1 MSEKEF
7 REVEEICEKNHQRVR
22 WAEEYSDIKQP
33 VLQFPNRKERE
44 KARKLIKRMRT
55 AALACAMACGM
66 GTAFVGIGIADMNV
80 ASLITGGIVVLVF
93 MISGFICE
101 IKAEEAEVNV

>member
-1 MSEKEF
+1 MSD
-7 REVEEICEKNHQRVR
+7 VERICEQNYQRVR
-22 WAEEYSDIKQP
+22 WAEEYSDMKQP
-33 VLQFPNRKERE
+33 MLKFPNRKERE

-66 GTAFVGIGIADMNV
+66 GTTFVGIGIADMNM

-93 MISGFICE
+93 MVSGFICE
-101 IKAEEAEVNV
+101 IKAEEAEADV

>member
-1 MSEKEF
+1 MSD
-7 REVEEICEKNHQRVR
+7 VERICEQNYQRVR
-22 WAEEYSDIKQP
+22 WAEEYSDMKQP
-33 VLQFPNRKERE
+33 MLQFPNRKERE

-101 IKAEEAEVNV
+101 IKAEGLE

>member
-1 MSEKEF
+1 MSD
-7 REVEEICEKNHQRVR
+7 VERICEQNYQRVR

-66 GTAFVGIGIADMNV
+66 GTTFVGIGIADMNM

-93 MISGFICE
+93 MVSGFICE
-101 IKAEEAEVNV
+101 IKAEEAETDV

>member
-1 MSEKEF
+1 MSD
-7 REVEEICEKNHQRVR
+7 VERICEQNYQRVR
-22 WAEEYSDIKQP
+22 WAEEYSDMKQP
-33 VLQFPNRKERE
+33 MLQFPNRKERE

-66 GTAFVGIGIADMNV
+66 GTAFVGIGIADMNM

-93 MISGFICE
+93 MTTGFVCE
-101 IKAEEAEVNV
+101 VKAEEAEADV

>member
-1 MSEKEF
+1 MSD
-7 REVEEICEKNHQRVR
+7 VERICEQNYQRVR

-66 GTAFVGIGIADMNV
+66 GTTFVGIGIADMNV

-93 MISGFICE
+93 MTTGFVCE
-101 IKAEEAEVNV
+101 VKAEEAESNV

>member
-1 MSEKEF
+1 MSD
-7 REVEEICEKNHQRVR
+7 VERICEQNHQRVR
-22 WAEEYSDIKQP
+22 WAEEYSDMKQP

-55 AALACAMACGM
+55 ASMACAMACGM
-66 GTAFVGIGIADMNV
+66 GTAFVGIGIADMNM

-93 MISGFICE
+93 MVSGFVCE
-101 IKAEEAEVNV
+101 IKAEEAEADV